1 MRLKALALCLMTG
14 FAATA
19 AARGGVGVVAAVT
32 DVVLAEAAD
41 A

>member
-19 AARGGVGVVAAVT
+19 AAQDST
-32 DVVLAEAAD
+32 QTLLSLIHILKKMLL
-41 A
+41 